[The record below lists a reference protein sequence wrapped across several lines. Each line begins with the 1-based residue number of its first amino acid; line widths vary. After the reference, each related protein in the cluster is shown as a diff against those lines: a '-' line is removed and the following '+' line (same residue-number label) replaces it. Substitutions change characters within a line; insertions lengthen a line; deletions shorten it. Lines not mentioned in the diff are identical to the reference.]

1 LIDFDFERM
10 TQTIESYRGGSS
22 TGSNSRCDVKLTTA
36 AAVRERERE
45 RERDRGSRQPP
56 RGYITALSG
65 LTDFEYL
72 DVL

>member
-45 RERDRGSRQPP
+45 REREG
-56 RGYITALSG
+56 
-65 LTDFEYL
+65 
-72 DVL
+72 